1 MAAVREK
8 QMTPETLGNGV
19 YDPSNFRHFAPEEA
33 TVVLMYG
40 QDPDVGVVVWNLEPG
55 QENSTHTHPDSAH
68 VITVLAGSGEYLKDG
83 SPVPI
88 KAGECLIVPRGVVHG
103 LRNTGGERL
112 SYLAVTNVSPSGY
125 TRTPTGGG
133 HA

>member
-8 QMTPETLGNGV
+8 QMTAETFGNGV
-19 YDPSNFRHFAPEEA
+19 FNPMDFRQFAPEEA
-33 TVVLMYG
+33 TVVLTYG

-83 SPVPI
+83 NPVPI
-88 KAGECLIVPRGVVHG
+88 KAGDCLVVPRNVVHG
-103 LRNTGGERL
+103 IRNTGSERF
-112 SYLAVTNVSPSGY
+112 SYMAVTNVSPTGY
-125 TRTPTGGG
+125 TRTPTSGG
-133 HA
+133 H